1 MRRPDKNDEKTELI
15 TTVLGIIAGAAVG
28 VAVATAITDTPLTW
42 ALILGG
48 VLGIGLVFVA
58 RRQDKER
65 W

>member
-1 MRRPDKNDEKTELI
+1 MQRPDKRTETV
-15 TTVLGIIAGAAVG
+15 TTVLGIIAGAVVG
-28 VAVATAITDTPLTW
+28 VVAATAITDTPLTW

-48 VLGIGLVFVA
+48 ALGIGMVVVA

>member
-1 MRRPDKNDEKTELI
+1 V
-15 TTVLGIIAGAAVG
+15 TTVLGIIAGAVVG
-28 VAVATAITDTPLTW
+28 VVAATAITDTPLTW

-48 VLGIGLVFVA
+48 ALGIGMVVVA